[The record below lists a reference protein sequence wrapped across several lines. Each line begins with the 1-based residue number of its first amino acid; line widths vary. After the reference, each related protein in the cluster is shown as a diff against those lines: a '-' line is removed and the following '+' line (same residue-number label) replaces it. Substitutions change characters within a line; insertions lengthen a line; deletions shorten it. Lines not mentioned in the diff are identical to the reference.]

1 MRLSKKSFTC
11 LGQGLKRPQ
20 YKTNETI
27 FTLLKKGQ
35 RDA

>member
-11 LGQGLKRPQ
+11 LGQRRKRLQ
-20 YKTNETI
+20 HTTNETI

-35 RDA
+35 TDA